1 VNFVA
6 AGEII
11 GEAHRVRT
19 VGLRDS
25 SQLPDGNYTFI
36 DMYCTDPTCDCRK
49 TMIQVMRDGIHV
61 ATINFGWESPEFYQQ
76 WMGGELDELMPSLH
90 GATIDVTSPNKVSTH
105 GILAFFHA
113 LLDQKWIVIMQNH
126 YNAVKT
132 QLAAPEG
139 TNTTEQDKD

>member
-1 VNFVA
+1 MSFVP

-11 GEAHRVRT
+11 GEAHRIRT

-25 SQLPDGNYTFI
+25 PQLPDGDYTFI

-61 ATINFGWESPEFYQQ
+61 ATINFGWESPEFYKQ
-76 WMGGELDELMPSLH
+76 WMSGYLDESMPPLH
-90 GATIDVTSPNKVSTH
+90 GATIDLTSPDKVSSQ
-105 GILAFFHA
+105 GILAFFNA
-113 LLDQKWIVIMQNH
+113 LLDQKWISIIKNH

-132 QLAAPEG
+132 ELAS
-139 TNTTEQDKD
+139 TENI